1 MVIAVSLE
9 PVRVGLTVLMLN
21 RPRPAVR
28 LLAFRRGWQPMWLC
42 LPPHGFA
49 SAEQGWIPM
58 APTSNDDAPFFVA
71 PGFTQARMMKVFA
84 GALAAV
90 LVAAPAVASADDET
104 AYVLSGA
111 KMTGIDW
118 YGIAQLAGK
127 NYHPNAHRVMV
138 DYPAGMLQGQLP
150 GTFFPG
156 SGLDSTPVGESVAVG
171 ANNLDAALREEPG
184 RAVALGLSEGA
195 MVLEAEKARLADNPT
210 APPREKLSFTLI
222 GPPASHHG
230 FGQSLLTEVF
240 PAGTFVPVL
249 DYRIPSPVES
259 QYHTTVVVA
268 AYDGIADFP
277 DRPSNLLSAVNAFI
291 GLALLH
297 TPTAFTGPAD
307 VPPQNVITTTNSRGG
322 TTTTYLVPSKYLP
335 LTLPL
340 RLSGFDDI
348 ADQLDP
354 VLRPMV
360 DAGYSRND
368 NPLTAPTNLDPAAP
382 DPLPVIAGPTGP
394 SDLDGVLRLARDL
407 FPARTG

>member
-1 MVIAVSLE
+1 
-9 PVRVGLTVLMLN
+9 
-21 RPRPAVR
+21 
-28 LLAFRRGWQPMWLC
+28 
-42 LPPHGFA
+42 
-49 SAEQGWIPM
+49 M
-58 APTSNDDAPFFVA
+58 APISNDDAPFFVA
-71 PGFTQARMMKVFA
+71 PGFTRARMRKVLA
-84 GALAAV
+84 GALAAA
-90 LVAAPAVASADDET
+90 LVASPAVASADDET

-118 YGIAQLAGK
+118 YGIAQLAGNK
-127 NYHPNAHRVMV
+127 FHPNATRVLV
-138 DYPAGMLQGQLP
+138 DYPAGMLQGRLP
-150 GTFFPG
+150 ATFFPG
-156 SGLDSTPVGESVAVG
+156 RGLESTPVGESVDVG
-171 ANNLDAALREEPG
+171 ADNLDAAIRGGAGKEV
-184 RAVALGLSEGA
+184 AVGLSEGA
-195 MVLEAEKARLADNPT
+195 MVLDAEQARLAHDPT
-210 APPREKLSFTLI
+210 APPREQLSFTLI
-222 GPPASHHG
+222 GPPASRHG
-230 FGQSLLTEVF
+230 FGQGLLTETF

-249 DYRIPSPVES
+249 DYTIPGPVES
-259 QYHTTVVVA
+259 QYDTTVVVT

-307 VPPQNVITTTNSRGG
+307 VPPQNIMTTTNSRGG

-368 NPLTAPTNLDPAAP
+368 NPLTAPTNMDPAAP
-382 DPLPVIAGPTGP
+382 DPLPVIAGPGTGP

-407 FPARTG
+407 FPAGPG